1 MKTRP
6 MAFPSEPSAEP
17 SRRELSPAEKAGLIE
32 AEEDMRAGRVIP
44 FEEVQAWVES
54 WDTPAELPPPHNR
67 WR

>member
-6 MAFPSEPSAEP
+6 MAFPSEPSSKQPEFSA
-17 SRRELSPAEKAGLIE
+17 REKAGLLE

-44 FEEVQAWVES
+44 FDDVKAWVES
-54 WDTPAELPPPHNR
+54 WDTPAELPPPHDR